1 MAKKVTLKKDR
12 ALKYINEMESW
23 SNKVMTV
30 NDLSLKVGVFDDV
43 IANELALFDPL
54 IRLYPDYNIL
64 QLLPELKKKYVERK
78 RRPSRINVIADEYE
92 SIGDFVYQNMTMA
105 GGIIDRN
112 IVLSKDQLKV
122 LRKLINQELKK

>member
-64 QLLPELKKKYVERK
+64 QLLPELKKKYVVRK

>member
-1 MAKKVTLKKDR
+1 
-12 ALKYINEMESW
+12 
-23 SNKVMTV
+23 MT
-30 NDLSLKVGVFDDV
+30 ST
-43 IANELALFDPL
+43 FDPL